1 MTDWSLYDSVYTER
15 YMGLPADNKA
25 GYEASSVVKAA
36 ANLSG
41 RLLLLHGT
49 LDDNV
54 HPQNSVMLIDALQ
67 KAGHPVE
74 FVLLPGSAHGP
85 RSPEQ
90 VWAVV
95 QARWAFI
102 SKNL

>member
-1 MTDWSLYDSVYTER
+1 ML
-15 YMGLPADNKA
+15 
-25 GYEASSVVKAA
+25 KAA
-36 ANLSG
+36 KNLSG
-41 RLLLLHGT
+41 KLLLLHGT

-67 KAGHPVE
+67 KAGHLFD

-90 VWAVV
+90 VWTVV